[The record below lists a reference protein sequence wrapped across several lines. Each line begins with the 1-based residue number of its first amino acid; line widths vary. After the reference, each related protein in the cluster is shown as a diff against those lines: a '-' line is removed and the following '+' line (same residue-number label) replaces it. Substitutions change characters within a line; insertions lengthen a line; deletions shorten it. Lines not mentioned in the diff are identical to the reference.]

1 MFIDRGVDKDVMHI
15 HSGILLSH
23 EIELNEVMPS
33 AATWTDLGIVTGSEE
48 HQKEKDKYRVSLI
61 CRF

>member
-1 MFIDRGVDKDVMHI
+1 MFVDRGVDKDVMHI

-48 HQKEKDKYRVSLI
+48 HQKEKDK
-61 CRF
+61 